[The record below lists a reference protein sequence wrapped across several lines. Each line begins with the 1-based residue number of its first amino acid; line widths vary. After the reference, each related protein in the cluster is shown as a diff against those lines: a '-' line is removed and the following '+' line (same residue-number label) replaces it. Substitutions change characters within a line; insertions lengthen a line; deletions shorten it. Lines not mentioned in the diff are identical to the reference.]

1 VSASTNCLII
11 RWQALWQLWLG
22 VAVALLEWRC
32 FAAQPAATLAEAWHV
47 LLLVV
52 VSALLI
58 ASLALLLKPEP
69 LVVCI
74 NYQKAQVTCY
84 QPRLSWRIKL
94 PLGQMNCQLSCQTSH
109 SGNTHFLI
117 ASSSE
122 GQAWTIQ
129 ESSGWPLQQLKQLQE
144 MLTFAIS

>member
-1 VSASTNCLII
+1 MNAPTNRFII

-22 VAVALLEWRC
+22 VAVALLEWRW

-47 LLLVV
+47 LLLVG

-84 QPRLSWRIKL
+84 QPRRSWRIKL

-109 SGNTHFLI
+109 SGNTHFLV
-117 ASSSE
+117 ASGSK

-129 ESSGWPLQQLKQLQE
+129 ESDGWPMQRLKQLQE
-144 MLTFAIS
+144 LLIFAIS